1 MTWVRPARDES
12 GGDANANSYEL
23 FASLYPGLR
32 RFAAVVGDADM
43 DPDDLVQDA
52 LVATLDR
59 HDLDEIRVPAAY
71 LRQAILHQVANR
83 RRRAGRWRRLIPRL
97 VGDAARHDHY
107 PSDLSDLDEL
117 SPLDRAVV
125 FLIDVERF
133 SSDEAAEHLGLT
145 AVAVRKRASRA
156 RAQLRSTL
164 QPGLTVVDPPPEE
177 PA

>member
-1 MTWVRPARDES
+1 VTSVRAARDDS
-12 GGDANANSYEL
+12 GDDAGADSYEL

-52 LVATLDR
+52 LVTTLGR
-59 HDLDEIRVPAAY
+59 HDLGEIRVPAAY

-83 RRRAGRWRRLIPRL
+83 RRRAGRLRRLIPRL

-107 PSDLSDLDEL
+107 PSDLSALDEL

-133 SSDEAAEHLGLT
+133 TSDETAAHLGLT
-145 AVAVRKRASRA
+145 AVAARKRASRA
-156 RAQLRSTL
+156 RTQLRSTL
-164 QPGLTVVDPPPEE
+164 RPGLTVLDPLPEE

>member
-1 MTWVRPARDES
+1 VTWVRPARDES